1 MTDYTLDAF
10 GLVRSTATYGGYT
23 GSQSY
28 IYDAADQGIVHAE
41 SYNAQS
47 WTDNWYRM
55 GGVNIWHYSNRFGY
69 NAQTGD
75 TANGLG
81 GRYTVRSGD
90 SFQSIA
96 QALWGDATLWYKIAE
111 ANGLTAAS
119 SLTDGQSLI
128 VPAGVFRNHQTA
140 STFLP
145 YDQNRFLQL
154 AEPSPLFPSPAA
166 AKAKC
171 GAFGMILLAV
181 IAIAAVAII
190 GPAIIGAPAVI
201 GTGAAAGTVVAA
213 TGLTATLG
221 STGAFIV
228 GGAIAGAAGSVI
240 SQAVGLVT
248 GIQDK
253 FSWKGV
259 ALGALGGAVGGALKG
274 LDVFAKLGIGGN
286 IAGSEFFGNVA
297 RGAVGSAINQGAAVV
312 TGLQKKFD

>member
-1 MTDYTLDAF
+1 MVSREEL
-10 GLVRSTATYGGYT
+10 L
-23 GSQSY
+23 QK
-28 IYDAADQGIVHAE
+28 AASLAVVGNDGVGPDTQQVFPLIGVEKPGAVHILIAGH
-41 SYNAQS
+41 A
-47 WTDNWYRM
+47 D
-55 GGVNIWHYSNRFGY
+55 
-69 NAQTGD
+69 GD

-228 GGAIAGAAGSVI
+228 GGAIAGAAGGYGDTLLNPQMPLLS
-240 SQAVGLVT
+240 L
-248 GIQDK
+248 
-253 FSWKGV
+253 GV
-259 ALGALGGAVGGALKG
+259 
-274 LDVFAKLGIGGN
+274 
-286 IAGSEFFGNVA
+286 E
-297 RGAVGSAINQGAAVV
+297 
-312 TGLQKKFD
+312 